1 MFNKD
6 KMMHSRLLLQSMNTL
21 NVYQINLFQHLRFMY
36 NFNKNENP
44 AVFNNL
50 IKKPVHKYPTKFSK
64 NSFSLKSFSL
74 NGSKFSISFRG
85 PKVCNNFLTY
95 QEKEINAY
103 TLFSRAIKSTLI
115 ENDKKLKYF

>member
-6 KMMHSRLLLQSMNTL
+6 KMMHSRLLLRSLNTL
-21 NVYQINLFQHLRFMY
+21 NVYQINLFLHLRFMY

-44 AVFNNL
+44 AVFNYL
-50 IKKPVHKYPTKFSK
+50 IKKPVHKYPKKFSK

-74 NGSKFSISFRG
+74 NGSKFSISFRR
-85 PKVCNNFLTY
+85 PKVCNNFLTN

-103 TLFSRAIKSTLI
+103 ILFSRAIKSTLI
-115 ENDKKLKYF
+115 ENDEELKYF